1 MRARMATITY
11 HAPYNQHTIATR
23 NQGDNVSSMLPILG
37 SGDDSCS
44 ALETAC
50 GHKRALRGHKP
61 QPLTA
66 KTHPPARPMAWCDR
80 TRPPGLCPPARAGN
94 LGLLAAAHSPPLGTR
109 GSRAQLRA
117 PCTTTAV
124 PVRSRTLSVES
135 PMGGHE
141 DGVLT
146 SQIGANS
153 IGCRALRM
161 VRNTYKYRRPV
172 RAARAAASAGQHS
185 GYQRSSHLA
194 RVPGQPAAPSAGP
207 RSPHIWQ
214 RPRDCEALIVT
225 ETVDFMKMVM
235 ARVGSKIELEEE

>member
-37 SGDDSCS
+37 SGDGSCS

-117 PCTTTAV
+117 PCTTTAA
-124 PVRSRTLSVES
+124 PVRSLES
-135 PMGGHE
+135 CVAGTVGGPQY
-141 DGVLT
+141 GLLT
-146 SQIGANS
+146 SEIGANQVGTKAVLKS
-153 IGCRALRM
+153 RKHLKIAVTHQSGEGCAQR
-161 VRNTYKYRRPV
+161 
-172 RAARAAASAGQHS
+172 RAALGLPAVQSPRPDPWAARCTVSWSAQPLQH
-185 GYQRSSHLA
+185 
-194 RVPGQPAAPSAGP
+194 QP
-207 RSPHIWQ
+207 R
-214 RPRDCEALIVT
+214 REC
-225 ETVDFMKMVM
+225 
-235 ARVGSKIELEEE
+235 